1 MKPTMYTP
9 PPTITQLLTGLMH
22 DAMAL
27 LRQEWAL
34 AKYEVRAELFNIM
47 RAVMFLGIG
56 AGIAAICGWLL
67 ILMLVHLL
75 HALTAL
81 PLWVCYGIVGG
92 VFAGVGVVL
101 LVLGKQKLARIHL
114 VPQQTVET
122 MQENVQWLKEQVMPN
137 SLAARDRQR

>member
-1 MKPTMYTP
+1 MKPTVYTP

-22 DAMAL
+22 DATAL

-34 AKYEVRAELFNIM
+34 ATHEVRAELFNIM

-56 AGIAAICGWLL
+56 AGIAALGGWLL

-81 PLWVCYGIVGG
+81 PLWACYGIVSG

-101 LVLGKQKLARIHL
+101 LVLGKQKLAHIHL
-114 VPQQTVET
+114 VPQNTVET
-122 MQENVQWLKEQVMPN
+122 IQENVQWLKEQVIPN
-137 SLAARDRQR
+137 SRATRDRQR